1 MFTKFLDHVHMLA
14 HLTERVIVKDKD
26 GQLPERDCLTVVNAT
41 QNALQPLLSSS
52 ACEVK
57 VRRKKYF

>member
-1 MFTKFLDHVHMLA
+1 MLA

-57 VRRKKYF
+57 VRDLIGFKWV

>member
-1 MFTKFLDHVHMLA
+1 MLA

-57 VRRKKYF
+57 VIGFLFKSRIKSSCKY